1 MAKPKTQTKTDEKF
15 VDQDFN
21 LFEALAALDKK
32 DYQYYDNLTNE
43 QQKKFIPY
51 MMILWMSM
59 AKGSKDLSYY
69 YLVNTNFSANKYFF
83 HENISKHPKLQW
95 LMLCT
100 ISPNLGKQFHQYIPH
115 IRERVS
121 KLLEP
126 AKVKEIAD
134 YYTKIYPKADKNDI
148 QQLSEVFVSQQKRK
162 LYFANRFT
170 NLKLSDIEVLNEII
184 TNDEIKEYEKE
195 YGNDTI

>member
-1 MAKPKTQTKTDEKF
+1 MAKTKTQTNTDEKF

-32 DYQYYDNLTNE
+32 DYYYYDNLTNE

-59 AKGSKDLSYY
+59 AKGTKDLSYY

-95 LMLCT
+95 QMLCT
-100 ISPNLGKQFHQYIPH
+100 ISPGLGKQFHQYIPH

-126 AKVKEIAD
+126 AKVKEITD

-148 QQLSEVFVSQQKRK
+148 KELSEVFANQQKRK
-162 LYFANRFT
+162 FYFAEKFKY
-170 NLKLSDIEVLNEII
+170 LKLSDIEVLNEII
-184 TNDEIKEYEKE
+184 TDDEIKEYEKE